1 MFRYQTKKA
10 PYMVHVPAVI
20 VTGLIMYMET
30 VTVVAVVGGFL
41 NKLQTKAIKTPKQ
54 ASSYMSH

>member
-1 MFRYQTKKA
+1 MA
-10 PYMVHVPAVI
+10 HVPAVI

-41 NKLQTKAIKTPKQ
+41 NKPQTKAIKTPKQ
-54 ASSYMSH
+54 ASSYMNH